1 MLPDYLKVK
10 KQLQK
15 MLQYRL
21 DYKYLSNMGP
31 LANIPESM
39 VFEGNQ
45 TVLIREDGSVDD
57 RDPAVAIT
65 DIRVELSEVE
75 RMNPAIVLN
84 KIDKAAEEMARQL
97 GKAFYEEIGRLADE
111 GDQVVAVDANAFSID
126 TYFEMLERI
135 ELDFDDAGNPGEIM
149 APVHPKHFP
158 AVKAALEKAKGNPE
172 AERRYHE
179 IIERRREDFR
189 VRESNRKL
197 VG

>member
-21 DYKYLSNMGP
+21 NHEYLLNMGP
-31 LANIPESM
+31 LAKIPESM
-39 VFEGNQ
+39 VLEGNK

-57 RDPAVAIT
+57 RDPEVAIT
-65 DIRVELSEVE
+65 DIKVELSEVE
-75 RMNPAIVLN
+75 RMTPTIVLN
-84 KIDKAAEEMARQL
+84 KIDKAAREMARQL
-97 GKAFYEEIGRLADE
+97 GKLFYEEIARLADE
-111 GDQVVAVDANAFSID
+111 GNQVVAVDANSFSID

-135 ELDFDDAGNPGEIM
+135 EMDFDEAGNPGEIM
-149 APVHPKHFP
+149 APVHPRDFP
-158 AVKAALEKAKGNPE
+158 AIKDALEKAAGDPE
-172 AERRYHE
+172 TDRRYHA
-179 IIERRREDFR
+179 IMERRREEFR

>member
-15 MLQYRL
+15 MLQDRL

-65 DIRVELSEVE
+65 DIRIELSEVE
-75 RMNPAIVLN
+75 RLTPAMILN
-84 KIDKAAEEMARQL
+84 KIDEAAEEMARQL

-111 GDQVVAVDANAFSID
+111 GDSVVAIEANSFSIEA
-126 TYFEMLERI
+126 YFDMLERI
-135 ELDFDDAGNPGEIM
+135 EMDFDEAGNPDEIM
-149 APVHPKHFP
+149 APVHPEHFP
-158 AVKAALEKAKGNPE
+158 AIAEIIARAKKDPE
-172 AERRYHE
+172 TDRRYHA
-179 IIERRREDFR
+179 IMERRREEFR
-189 VRESNRKL
+189 VRENNRKL

>member
-45 TVLIREDGSVDD
+45 TVLIREDGSVND
-57 RDPAVAIT
+57 RDPAVAIA

-172 AERRYHE
+172 TERRYHE
-179 IIERRREDFR
+179 IIERRREEFR